1 MSPGARNKVEGFR
14 RVSLKHWSPTWR
26 AHTGKINLVRIIL
39 DRVGAELGD
48 AFAQAWM
55 ARRTSCKES
64 FQWAEKSAAQGERD
78 GFYQL
83 GYCYQHGFG
92 ACLRDGTACEQD
104 PERAKENFL
113 VAAELGDVQAMVHF
127 GCFFDKDDSQ
137 RFVWFGR
144 AARNGGSVTFWNET
158 SYQIRNFKFRKCR
171 FRNWASSERTY

>member
-1 MSPGARNKVEGFR
+1 LFAGRDVAFRAETRTGFLGCENDPRALCFAGA
-14 RVSLKHWSPTWR
+14 
-26 AHTGKINLVRIIL
+26 LVRDSEDI
-39 DRVGAELGD
+39 RRAAELGD
-48 AFAQAWM
+48 AFAQAEM
-55 ARRTSCKES
+55 ARQTVGEDCFRL
-64 FQWAEKSAAQGERD
+64 AEKSAAQGERD
-78 GFYQL
+78 GFFSL
-83 GYCYQHGFG
+83 G